1 MILIFNRSFLLLR
14 LLPILLLVLLLFG
27 AHAVFA
33 AEATGKEPDWVQLL
47 MGLLGGLALF
57 LSGLDLLSEGLKKA
71 AGQTLKTVLSR
82 LTANRFMGALTGAF
96 VTGVLNSSSV
106 TTVLVVGFV
115 TAGMMSL
122 SQSVGVIMGANI
134 GSTVTAQILAF
145 DVAAYA
151 LAPVAVGF
159 FMTFSAKND
168 QIRYYGMMA
177 MGLGLV
183 FYGMGVMSDAMQ
195 PLRVYEPFL
204 KVLKT
209 MEQPVLGILAGAL
222 FTALVQSS
230 AATVG
235 IAIAMASEGLL
246 SLPAGIALA
255 LGANVGTCVTAV
267 MAALGKPVEAVRAT
281 VVHVAFNVAGV
292 LLWLFFIPILAEIAV
307 AISPVAAD
315 LQGSARAA
323 VEVPRQIANANTL
336 FNIINTLVFI
346 GFATWFAR
354 LAEYL
359 VPDRERVRGPTIE
372 PEFLNDA
379 ALKAPSV
386 ALQQVRLE
394 LGRVGELAVGMMRD
408 LGPVMLSGDRK
419 RMDEIAR
426 RDDSIDLL
434 TVDIMAYLGKI
445 RQNTLTE
452 EESREHQGLMTAAVN
467 LEGLAD
473 VIESDVRDLM
483 YQSSQLRQVTG
494 EDTRNLLKALYQDV
508 SEALY
513 LAVKALRDADQ
524 QAAEQCLALKER
536 IREDAERILARKSKR
551 LYSDDQEYL
560 QLVQLQMAFVD
571 QMRHIYTL
579 SKRVAKEVML
589 ATSAYND

>member
-1 MILIFNRSFLLLR
+1 M
-14 LLPILLLVLLLFG
+14 
-27 AHAVFA
+27 
-33 AEATGKEPDWVQLL
+33 
-47 MGLLGGLALF
+47 
-57 LSGLDLLSEGLKKA
+57 
-71 AGQTLKTVLSR
+71 
-82 LTANRFMGALTGAF
+82 
-96 VTGVLNSSSV
+96 
-106 TTVLVVGFV
+106 
-115 TAGMMSL
+115 
-122 SQSVGVIMGANI
+122 
-134 GSTVTAQILAF
+134 
-145 DVAAYA
+145 
-151 LAPVAVGF
+151 
-159 FMTFSAKND
+159 
-168 QIRYYGMMA
+168 
-177 MGLGLV
+177 
-183 FYGMGVMSDAMQ
+183 
-195 PLRVYEPFL
+195 
-204 KVLKT
+204 
-209 MEQPVLGILAGAL
+209 
-222 FTALVQSS
+222 
-230 AATVG
+230 
-235 IAIAMASEGLL
+235 
-246 SLPAGIALA
+246 
-255 LGANVGTCVTAV
+255 
-267 MAALGKPVEAVRAT
+267 EAVRAT

-419 RMDEIAR
+419 HMDEIAQ

-579 SKRVAKEVML
+579 SKRVAKGVISVTL
-589 ATSAYND
+589 AYKD

>member
-1 MILIFNRSFLLLR
+1 M
-14 LLPILLLVLLLFG
+14 
-27 AHAVFA
+27 
-33 AEATGKEPDWVQLL
+33 
-47 MGLLGGLALF
+47 
-57 LSGLDLLSEGLKKA
+57 
-71 AGQTLKTVLSR
+71 
-82 LTANRFMGALTGAF
+82 
-96 VTGVLNSSSV
+96 
-106 TTVLVVGFV
+106 
-115 TAGMMSL
+115 
-122 SQSVGVIMGANI
+122 
-134 GSTVTAQILAF
+134 
-145 DVAAYA
+145 
-151 LAPVAVGF
+151 
-159 FMTFSAKND
+159 
-168 QIRYYGMMA
+168 
-177 MGLGLV
+177 
-183 FYGMGVMSDAMQ
+183 
-195 PLRVYEPFL
+195 
-204 KVLKT
+204 
-209 MEQPVLGILAGAL
+209 
-222 FTALVQSS
+222 
-230 AATVG
+230 
-235 IAIAMASEGLL
+235 
-246 SLPAGIALA
+246 
-255 LGANVGTCVTAV
+255 
-267 MAALGKPVEAVRAT
+267 
-281 VVHVAFNVAGV
+281 
-292 LLWLFFIPILAEIAV
+292 
-307 AISPVAAD
+307 
-315 LQGSARAA
+315 
-323 VEVPRQIANANTL
+323 
-336 FNIINTLVFI
+336 FI

-359 VPDRERVRGPTIE
+359 VPDRGRARGPTIE

-494 EDTRNLLKALYQDV
+494 EDTRNLLKALYQDA
-508 SEALY
+508 SEALC
-513 LAVKALRDADQ
+513 LAEKALRDADQ

-551 LYSDDQEYL
+551 LHSDDQEYL

-579 SKRVAKEVML
+579 SKRVAKEVMP